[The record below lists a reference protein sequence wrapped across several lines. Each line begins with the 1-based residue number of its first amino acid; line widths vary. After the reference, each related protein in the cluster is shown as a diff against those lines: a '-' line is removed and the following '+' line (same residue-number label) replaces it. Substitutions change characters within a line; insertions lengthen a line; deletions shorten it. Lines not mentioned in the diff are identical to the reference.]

1 VRTSG
6 AERGEQQ
13 DEAERLGRRA
23 AGTPLMEGFRD
34 AFDCGDSLDTSAILA
49 DPGDGM
55 SRMREEEADA
65 FARIAPLPPADLLA
79 AARRMATARRVRDEV
94 FGNGQFLNPGWNILL
109 ELFVAGE
116 EGRNVTI
123 KSACVAACV
132 PQSTALRH
140 IAHLIDIRLATRAQ
154 HPSDA
159 RSAYLKLTD
168 RGRSK
173 MVAFL
178 TLSEGGRGG
187 SGA

>member
-1 VRTSG
+1 MDGFGDAFEWSGVQASG
-6 AERGEQQ
+6 A
-13 DEAERLGRRA
+13 
-23 AGTPLMEGFRD
+23 
-34 AFDCGDSLDTSAILA
+34 S
-49 DPGDGM
+49 PGDGGG
-55 SRMREEEADA
+55 RLARTRDEESDA
-65 FARIAPLPPADLLA
+65 LARIDPLPAAELLA
-79 AARRMATARRVRDEV
+79 AARRMAKARRFRDEV

-109 ELFVAGE
+109 ELFIAGE

-140 IAHLIDIRLATRAQ
+140 IAHLIDVRLATRAQ

-168 RGRSK
+168 RGRTR

>member
-1 VRTSG
+1 MDGLRDTFDWTTAMGTSAPLAAPSDRPEEDGG
-6 AERGEQQ
+6 A
-13 DEAERLGRRA
+13 A
-23 AGTPLMEGFRD
+23 AGVE
-34 AFDCGDSLDTSAILA
+34 
-49 DPGDGM
+49 
-55 SRMREEEADA
+55 
-65 FARIAPLPPADLLA
+65 PLPSADLLD
-79 AARRMATARRVRDEV
+79 AARRMAMARQVRDEI
-94 FGNGQFLNPGWNILL
+94 FGNGQFLNPAWNILL
-109 ELFVAGE
+109 DLFIAGE

-140 IAHLIDIRLATRAQ
+140 IAHLIDIRLALRAQ

-168 RGRSK
+168 RGRTR

-178 TLSEGGRGG
+178 SLSESGRRSEGGRSGG

>member
-1 VRTSG
+1 M
-6 AERGEQQ
+6 
-13 DEAERLGRRA
+13 D
-23 AGTPLMEGFRD
+23 GFRD
-34 AFDCGDSLDTSAILA
+34 AFGSSDGSTGGLGGGRTDDWLGMAGETGALLA
-49 DPGDGM
+49 DPGDRLG
-55 SRMREEEADA
+55 SLQNEDADA
-65 FARIAPLPPADLLA
+65 LGRIEPLPAADLLS

-140 IAHLIDIRLATRAQ
+140 IAHLIDVRLALRAQ

-168 RGRSK
+168 RGRAR

-178 TLSEGGRGG
+178 TLSEASRGG

>member
-1 VRTSG
+1 M
-6 AERGEQQ
+6 
-13 DEAERLGRRA
+13 D
-23 AGTPLMEGFRD
+23 GFRD
-34 AFDCGDSLDTSAILA
+34 PFDWSFDQAAGFEEAGAALQ
-49 DPGDGM
+49 DPGDRG
-55 SRMREEEADA
+55 RGGDEIDLLG
-65 FARIAPLPPADLLA
+65 RIEPLPPADLLA

-140 IAHLIDIRLATRAQ
+140 IAYLVDIRLAIRAQ

-159 RSAYLKLTD
+159 RSAYLKLSD
-168 RGRSK
+168 RGRAK

-178 TLSEGGRGG
+178 TLSEGRPAAP
-187 SGA
+187 GA

>member
-1 VRTSG
+1 M
-6 AERGEQQ
+6 
-13 DEAERLGRRA
+13 D
-23 AGTPLMEGFRD
+23 GFRD
-34 AFDCGDSLDTSAILA
+34 AFGAAGGPADDWTDGWLGMAGETGALLA
-49 DPGDGM
+49 DPGDRTG
-55 SRMREEEADA
+55 SPQNEDADGLG
-65 FARIAPLPPADLLA
+65 RIEPLPAADLLT
-79 AARRMATARRVRDEV
+79 AARRMAAARRVRDEV
-94 FGNGQFLNPGWNILL
+94 FGQGQFLNPGWNILL

-140 IAHLIDIRLATRAQ
+140 IAHLIDIRLAIRTQ

-159 RSAYLKLTD
+159 RSAYLKLSD
-168 RGRSK
+168 RGRTR

-178 TLSEGGRGG
+178 TLSEGTRGD

>member
-1 VRTSG
+1 M
-6 AERGEQQ
+6 
-13 DEAERLGRRA
+13 D
-23 AGTPLMEGFRD
+23 GFRD
-34 AFDCGDSLDTSAILA
+34 ASDRSGDWAAILAQTGASLA
-49 DPGDGM
+49 DPGDRRGNL
-55 SRMREEEADA
+55 REGDREALD
-65 FARIAPLPPADLLA
+65 RIDPLPAAELLS
-79 AARRMATARRVRDEV
+79 AARRMATARRVRDEI
-94 FGNGQFLNPGWNILL
+94 FGNGQFLNPAWNILL
-109 ELFVAGE
+109 ELFIAGE

-140 IAHLIDIRLATRAQ
+140 IAHLIDIRLALRAQ

-168 RGRSK
+168 GGRTK

-178 TLSEGGRGG
+178 TLSEGDRGG

>member
-1 VRTSG
+1 MTRPSVPGSERTVIQSG
-6 AERGEQQ
+6 AQRASEGA
-13 DEAERLGRRA
+13 DPSAGNGFGGLANDFDWMGFLGSA
-23 AGTPLMEGFRD
+23 AP
-34 AFDCGDSLDTSAILA
+34 LA
-49 DPGDGM
+49 DPGE
-55 SRMREEEADA
+55 RAMRGAEEEDA
-65 FARIAPLPPADLLA
+65 FTNFEALPPSRLLA
-79 AARRMATARRVRDEV
+79 AARNYARARIVRDEV
-94 FGNGQFLNPGWNILL
+94 FGQGQFLDPSWNVLI
-109 ELFVAGE
+109 ELFIAGE

-168 RGRSK
+168 RGRAK

-178 TLSEGGRGG
+178 SLSAGDRP
-187 SGA
+187 

>member
-1 VRTSG
+1 M
-6 AERGEQQ
+6 
-13 DEAERLGRRA
+13 D
-23 AGTPLMEGFRD
+23 GFRD
-34 AFDCGDSLDTSAILA
+34 AFDWNGGLNSDWTGGGDWTGLAGGTGALLA
-49 DPGDGM
+49 DPRDRMGGMRDEDGDALGGI
-55 SRMREEEADA
+55 E
-65 FARIAPLPPADLLA
+65 PLPAADLLS
-79 AARRMATARRVRDEV
+79 AARRMATARRVRDQV
-94 FGNGQFLNPGWNILL
+94 FGFGLFLNPGWNILL

-140 IAHLIDIRLATRAQ
+140 IAHLIDVRLAIRAQ

-168 RGRSK
+168 RGRTR

-178 TLSEGGRGG
+178 TLSEGDRSG

>member
-1 VRTSG
+1 MTRPSVPGSERTVVQSG
-6 AERGEQQ
+6 AQRASEG
-13 DEAERLGRRA
+13 AENSTGKGFGGLAHDLDWTGLLGSA
-23 AGTPLMEGFRD
+23 A
-34 AFDCGDSLDTSAILA
+34 SLA
-49 DPGDGM
+49 DPGE
-55 SRMREEEADA
+55 RAMRGAEEDVLVDFE
-65 FARIAPLPPADLLA
+65 PLPPSRLLA
-79 AARRMATARRVRDEV
+79 AARNYARARIVRDEV
-94 FGNGQFLNPGWNILL
+94 FGHGQFLDPSWNVLI
-109 ELFVAGE
+109 ELFIAGE

-168 RGRSK
+168 RGRAK

-178 TLSEGGRGG
+178 SLSAADRP
-187 SGA
+187 